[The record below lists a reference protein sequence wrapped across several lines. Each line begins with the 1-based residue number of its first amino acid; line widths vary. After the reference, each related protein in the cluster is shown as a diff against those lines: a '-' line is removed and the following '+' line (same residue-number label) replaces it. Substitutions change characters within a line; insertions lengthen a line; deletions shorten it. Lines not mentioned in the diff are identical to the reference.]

1 MSVVDRVLL
10 AGGAAALL
18 LAGLA
23 GWLLV
28 APTGGVGSGSDVAIV
43 EPSFLASVEPI
54 ATASTLAS
62 APELV
67 VDVEGGVQ
75 APGLQRL
82 PPDARV
88 ADAIA
93 AAGGYSSSADL
104 DEATRALNL
113 AAPLTDGQQV
123 YVPLIGD
130 DAPAQTASEPA
141 TAGSSGTSGR
151 GGLVNLNTATPEEL
165 EALPGIGPVTVQK
178 IVAARQE
185 RPFASL
191 EEAVEREVLNRG
203 QLEDIRDLAT
213 AG

>member
-141 TAGSSGTSGR
+141 TAGSSGTSGS